1 MRSGLRCVGPV
12 PGSRSKL
19 KDFDMRFEFPLAE
32 MAQLICAAAF
42 LVCYA
47 PPAFAHQ
54 PIIEPAG
61 PTLRENIGDLARNAF
76 LAKDPSVAS
85 QAIYGRLGAPG
96 EVDLY
101 KFSIARDESIP
112 LEVLV
117 PVRMSASKFHP
128 TLAIIGP
135 GLPEPDRALP
145 FSIAAGLGALI
156 IPPPKFPRDVFF
168 EPFSVERLYH
178 GRKIEAAL
186 KAGQSYVVAVYDIG
200 YGTGDYVVGIG
211 TIEYFGDLGLAET
224 LGQIVRIKMGL
235 VGGRQAPWLDITA
248 VLILLLGLAS
258 SLAGAAA
265 GLARIAQRLRCREAI
280 EPLSEPLSTRFWVL
294 LGLTMMA
301 AGAILLYRLNGPSG
315 VVVFQVMLTAPLLIG
330 VLLIGGG
337 EKRKAADVPA
347 TPDAMTTGRW
357 SRFVIGHVLILLALI
372 GIAALFAWHLLVLM

>member
-1 MRSGLRCVGPV
+1 
-12 PGSRSKL
+12 
-19 KDFDMRFEFPLAE
+19 MRFEFPFTE
-32 MAQLICAAAF
+32 MAQLICSAAF

-47 PPAFAHQ
+47 QPAFAHQ
-54 PIIEPAG
+54 PIIEPAR
-61 PTLRENIGDLARNAF
+61 PALTENTDGDLASQAF
-76 LAKDPSVAS
+76 PAKDPSVAS

-101 KFSIARDESIP
+101 KFTIASNESIP

-117 PVRMSASKFHP
+117 PVRMSASEFHP

-145 FSIAAGLGALI
+145 FSIAAGLGALV

-186 KAGQSYVVAVYDIG
+186 NAGQSYVVAVYDVG
-200 YGTGDYVVGIG
+200 YRTGDYVIGIG
-211 TIEYFGDLGLAET
+211 TIEYFGDRGLAEI
-224 LGQIVRIKMGL
+224 LGQIVRIKLGL

-265 GLARIAQRLRCREAI
+265 GLARIAQRLRGREAI
-280 EPLSEPLSTRFWVL
+280 EPISEPLSTRFWVL

-301 AGAILLYRLNGPSG
+301 AGAVLLYRLNGPSG

-330 VLLIGGG
+330 VLADRGRSKAHGG
-337 EKRKAADVPA
+337 RYPNHA
-347 TPDAMTTGRW
+347 
-357 SRFVIGHVLILLALI
+357 
-372 GIAALFAWHLLVLM
+372 